1 MSSTSVEMWYTLRAL
16 STAGISQR
24 EIAEMTRIPKTTIAS
39 WARGA
44 GSRMKADPEEIATRP
59 VADIKTVLDA
69 IREIEKTADEHP
81 RPVQSVKILTS
92 ALVPQRVLSLLAVH
106 AIGILPSD
114 CTKVDLLVPIIEP
127 EDEPA
132 TTFEEYT
139 SDTPF
144 CWVVY
149 IPVGDEKNCCT
160 LVIDATLLY
169 YWVRRLTRVNEASIR
184 HYRACVGDSAVVD

>member
-1 MSSTSVEMWYTLRAL
+1 MRSTSVEMWYTLRAL

-59 VADIKTVLDA
+59 VADIKTVLEA
-69 IREIEKTADEHP
+69 IREIEKTANEHP
-81 RPVQSVKILTS
+81 GPVQSVKILTS

-149 IPVGDEKNCCT
+149 IPVGDEKKCT
-160 LVIDATLLY
+160 LVIDATLLC
-169 YWVRRLTRVNEASIR
+169 YWVRRLIRVNEASIR

>member
-59 VADIKTVLDA
+59 VADIKTVLEA

-81 RPVQSVKILTS
+81 GPVQSVKILTS

-114 CTKVDLLVPIIEP
+114 ATKVDLLVPIIEP

-149 IPVGDEKNCCT
+149 IPVGDEKKCT
-160 LVIDATLLY
+160 LVIDATLLC
-169 YWVRRLTRVNEASIR
+169 YWVRRLARVNEASIR

>member
-59 VADIKTVLDA
+59 VADIKTVLEA
-69 IREIEKTADEHP
+69 IREIEKTANEHP
-81 RPVQSVKILTS
+81 GPVQSVKILTS

-132 TTFEEYT
+132 TTFEEYA

-149 IPVGDEKNCCT
+149 IPVGDEKKCT
-160 LVIDATLLY
+160 LVIDATLLC
-169 YWVRRLTRVNEASIR
+169 YWVRRLIRVNEASIR

>member
-24 EIAEMTRIPKTTIAS
+24 EIAEMTRIPKTPIAS

-59 VADIKTVLDA
+59 VADIKTVLEA
-69 IREIEKTADEHP
+69 IREIEKTANEHP
-81 RPVQSVKILTS
+81 VPVQSVKILTS

-114 CTKVDLLVPIIEP
+114 ATKVDLLVPIIEP

-149 IPVGDEKNCCT
+149 IPVGDEKKCT
-160 LVIDATLLY
+160 LVIDATLLC
-169 YWVRRLTRVNEASIR
+169 YWVRRLIRVNEASIR
-184 HYRACVGDSAVVD
+184 HYGACVGDSAVVD

>member
-24 EIAEMTRIPKTTIAS
+24 EVAEMTRIPKTTIAS

-59 VADIKTVLDA
+59 VADIKTVLEA

-81 RPVQSVKILTS
+81 GPVQSVKILTS

-149 IPVGDEKNCCT
+149 IPVGDEKKCT
-160 LVIDATLLY
+160 LVIDATLLC
-169 YWVRRLTRVNEASIR
+169 YWVRRLIRVNEASIR

>member
-59 VADIKTVLDA
+59 VADIKTVLEA

-81 RPVQSVKILTS
+81 GPVQSVKILTS

-132 TTFEEYT
+132 TAFEEYT

-149 IPVGDEKNCCT
+149 IPVGDEKKCT
-160 LVIDATLLY
+160 LVIDATLLC
-169 YWVRRLTRVNEASIR
+169 YWVRRLIRVNEASIR

>member
-24 EIAEMTRIPKTTIAS
+24 EIAEMTRIPKTIIAS

-59 VADIKTVLDA
+59 VADIKTVLEA
-69 IREIEKTADEHP
+69 IREIEKTANEHP
-81 RPVQSVKILTS
+81 GPVQSVKILTS

-149 IPVGDEKNCCT
+149 IPVGDEKKCT
-160 LVIDATLLY
+160 LVIDATLLC
-169 YWVRRLTRVNEASIR
+169 YWVRRLIRVNEASIR

>member
-59 VADIKTVLDA
+59 VADIKTVLEA

-81 RPVQSVKILTS
+81 GPVQSVKILTS

-114 CTKVDLLVPIIEP
+114 ATKVDLLVPIIEP

-149 IPVGDEKNCCT
+149 IPVGDEKKRT

-169 YWVRRLTRVNEASIR
+169 YWVRRLIRVNEASIR

>member
-1 MSSTSVEMWYTLRAL
+1 
-16 STAGISQR
+16 
-24 EIAEMTRIPKTTIAS
+24 MTRIPKTTIAS

-44 GSRMKADPEEIATRP
+44 GARMKADPEEIATRP
-59 VADIKTVLDA
+59 VADIKTVLEA

-81 RPVQSVKILTS
+81 APVQSVKILTS

-127 EDEPA
+127 ADEPA
-132 TTFEEYT
+132 MAFEEYT
-139 SDTPF
+139 SDDPF

-149 IPVGDEKNCCT
+149 IPVGDEKKCT

-169 YWVRRLTRVNEASIR
+169 YWVQVFCPANEFAIR
-184 HYRACVGDSAVVD
+184 HCRGDSAVVD

>member
-59 VADIKTVLDA
+59 VADIKTVLEA

-81 RPVQSVKILTS
+81 GPVQSVKILTS

-149 IPVGDEKNCCT
+149 IPVGDKKKCT

-169 YWVRRLTRVNEASIR
+169 YWVRRLIRVNEASIR

>member
-1 MSSTSVEMWYTLRAL
+1 MNSTSVEMWYTLRAL

-59 VADIKTVLDA
+59 VADIKTVLEA
-69 IREIEKTADEHP
+69 IREIEKTANEHP
-81 RPVQSVKILTS
+81 GPVQSVKILTS

-114 CTKVDLLVPIIEP
+114 ATKVDLLVPIIEP

-149 IPVGDEKNCCT
+149 IPVGDEKKCT
-160 LVIDATLLY
+160 LVIDATLLC
-169 YWVRRLTRVNEASIR
+169 YWVRRLIRVNEASIR

>member
-44 GSRMKADPEEIATRP
+44 GSRMTADPEEIATRP
-59 VADIKTVLDA
+59 VADIKTVLEA
-69 IREIEKTADEHP
+69 IREIEKTANEHP
-81 RPVQSVKILTS
+81 GPVQSVKILTS

-149 IPVGDEKNCCT
+149 IPVGDEKKCT
-160 LVIDATLLY
+160 LVIDATLLC
-169 YWVRRLTRVNEASIR
+169 YWVRRLIRVNEASIR

>member
-59 VADIKTVLDA
+59 VADIKTVLEA

-81 RPVQSVKILTS
+81 GPVQSVKILTS

-106 AIGILPSD
+106 AIGILPSAA
-114 CTKVDLLVPIIEP
+114 TKVDLLVPIIEP

-149 IPVGDEKNCCT
+149 IPVGDEKKCT
-160 LVIDATLLY
+160 LVIDATLLC
-169 YWVRRLTRVNEASIR
+169 YWVRRLIRVNEASIR

>member
-59 VADIKTVLDA
+59 VADIKTVLEA

-81 RPVQSVKILTS
+81 GPVQSVKILTS
-92 ALVPQRVLSLLAVH
+92 TLVPQRVLSLLAVH

-149 IPVGDEKNCCT
+149 IPVGDEKKCT
-160 LVIDATLLY
+160 LVIDATLLC
-169 YWVRRLTRVNEASIR
+169 YWVRRLIRVNEASIR

>member
-1 MSSTSVEMWYTLRAL
+1 MRSTSVEMWYTLRAL

-81 RPVQSVKILTS
+81 GPVQSVKILTS

-149 IPVGDEKNCCT
+149 IPVGDEKKCT
-160 LVIDATLLY
+160 LVIDATLLC
-169 YWVRRLTRVNEASIR
+169 YWVRRLIRVNEASIR
-184 HYRACVGDSAVVD
+184 HYRACVGDFAVVD

>member
-24 EIAEMTRIPKTTIAS
+24 EIAEITRIPKTTIAS

-59 VADIKTVLDA
+59 VADIKTVLEA
-69 IREIEKTADEHP
+69 IREIEKTANEHP
-81 RPVQSVKILTS
+81 GPVQSVKILTS

-149 IPVGDEKNCCT
+149 IPVGDEKKCT
-160 LVIDATLLY
+160 LVIDATLLC
-169 YWVRRLTRVNEASIR
+169 YWVRRLARVNEASIR

>member
-1 MSSTSVEMWYTLRAL
+1 
-16 STAGISQR
+16 
-24 EIAEMTRIPKTTIAS
+24 MTRIPKTTIAS

-59 VADIKTVLDA
+59 VADIKTVLEA

-114 CTKVDLLVPIIEP
+114 ATKVDLLVPIIEP

-149 IPVGDEKNCCT
+149 IPVGDEKKCT
-160 LVIDATLLY
+160 LVIDATLLC
-169 YWVRRLTRVNEASIR
+169 YWVRRLIRVNEASIR
-184 HYRACVGDSAVVD
+184 HYCACVGDSAVVD

>member
-59 VADIKTVLDA
+59 VADIKTVLEA
-69 IREIEKTADEHP
+69 IREIEKTANEHP
-81 RPVQSVKILTS
+81 GPVQSVKILTS

-106 AIGILPSD
+106 AIGILPSG

-149 IPVGDEKNCCT
+149 IPVGDEKKCT
-160 LVIDATLLY
+160 LVIDATLLC
-169 YWVRRLTRVNEASIR
+169 YWVRLLIRVNEASIR

>member
-1 MSSTSVEMWYTLRAL
+1 MTSTSVHMWYTLRAL

-59 VADIKTVLDA
+59 VADIKTVLEA

-81 RPVQSVKILTS
+81 GPVQSVKILTS

-114 CTKVDLLVPIIEP
+114 ATKVDLLVPIIEP

-149 IPVGDEKNCCT
+149 IPVGDEKKCT
-160 LVIDATLLY
+160 LVIDATLLC
-169 YWVRRLTRVNEASIR
+169 YWVRLLIRVNEASIR

>member
-59 VADIKTVLDA
+59 VADIKTVLEA

-81 RPVQSVKILTS
+81 GPVQSVKILTS

-144 CWVVY
+144 FWVVY
-149 IPVGDEKNCCT
+149 IPVGDEKKCT
-160 LVIDATLLY
+160 LVIDATLLC
-169 YWVRRLTRVNEASIR
+169 YWVRRLIRVNEASIR

>member
-1 MSSTSVEMWYTLRAL
+1 MTSTSVEMWYTLRAL

-24 EIAEMTRIPKTTIAS
+24 EVAEMTRIPKTTIAS

-59 VADIKTVLDA
+59 VADIKTVLEA

-81 RPVQSVKILTS
+81 CTVQSVKILTS

-114 CTKVDLLVPIIEP
+114 ATKVDLLVPIIEP

-149 IPVGDEKNCCT
+149 NPVGDEKKCT
-160 LVIDATLLY
+160 LVIDATLLC
-169 YWVRRLTRVNEASIR
+169 YWVRRLIRVNEASIR

>member
-59 VADIKTVLDA
+59 VADIKTVLEA

-81 RPVQSVKILTS
+81 CPVQSVKILTS

-114 CTKVDLLVPIIEP
+114 ATKVDLLVPIIEP

-149 IPVGDEKNCCT
+149 IPVGDEKKCT

-169 YWVRRLTRVNEASIR
+169 YWVRRLIRVNEASIR

>member
-59 VADIKTVLDA
+59 VADIKTVLEA
-69 IREIEKTADEHP
+69 IREIEKTANEHP
-81 RPVQSVKILTS
+81 GPVQSVKILTS

-114 CTKVDLLVPIIEP
+114 ATKVDLLVPIIEP

-149 IPVGDEKNCCT
+149 IPVGDEKKCT
-160 LVIDATLLY
+160 LVIDATLLC
-169 YWVRRLTRVNEASIR
+169 YWVRRLIRVNEASIR

>member
-59 VADIKTVLDA
+59 VADIKTVLEA

-81 RPVQSVKILTS
+81 GPVQSVKILTS

-114 CTKVDLLVPIIEP
+114 ATKVDLLVPIIEP

-149 IPVGDEKNCCT
+149 IPVGDEKKCT

-169 YWVRRLTRVNEASIR
+169 YWVRRLARVNEASIR

>member
-59 VADIKTVLDA
+59 VADIKTVLEI

-81 RPVQSVKILTS
+81 GPVQSVKILTS

-114 CTKVDLLVPIIEP
+114 ATKVDILVPIIEP
-127 EDEPA
+127 ADEPEM
-132 TTFEEYT
+132 TFEEYT
-139 SDTPF
+139 SDIPF
-144 CWVVY
+144 SWFE
-149 IPVGDEKNCCT
+149 DST

-169 YWVRRLTRVNEASIR
+169 YLVRRLIRVNETAIR

>member
-81 RPVQSVKILTS
+81 GPVQSVKILTS

-149 IPVGDEKNCCT
+149 IPVGNEKKCT
-160 LVIDATLLY
+160 LVIDATLLC
-169 YWVRRLTRVNEASIR
+169 YWVRRLIRVNEASIR

>member
-59 VADIKTVLDA
+59 VADIKTVLEA
-69 IREIEKTADEHP
+69 IREIEKTANEHP
-81 RPVQSVKILTS
+81 GPVQSVKILTS

-149 IPVGDEKNCCT
+149 IPVGDEKKCT

-169 YWVRRLTRVNEASIR
+169 YWVRRLIRVNEASIR

>member
-24 EIAEMTRIPKTTIAS
+24 EVAEMTRIPKTTIAS

-59 VADIKTVLDA
+59 VADIKTVLEA

-81 RPVQSVKILTS
+81 GPVQSVKILTS

-114 CTKVDLLVPIIEP
+114 ATKVDLLVPIIEP

-149 IPVGDEKNCCT
+149 IPVGDEKKCT
-160 LVIDATLLY
+160 LVIDATLLC
-169 YWVRRLTRVNEASIR
+169 YWVRRLIRVNEASIR

>member
-24 EIAEMTRIPKTTIAS
+24 EVAEMTRIPKTTIAS

-59 VADIKTVLDA
+59 VADIKTVLEA

-81 RPVQSVKILTS
+81 GPVQSVKILTS

-114 CTKVDLLVPIIEP
+114 ATKVDLLVPIIEP
-127 EDEPA
+127 EDEPEM
-132 TTFEEYT
+132 TFEEYT

-149 IPVGDEKNCCT
+149 IPVGDEKKCT
-160 LVIDATLLY
+160 LVIDATLLC
-169 YWVRRLTRVNEASIR
+169 YWVRRLIRVNEAAIR

>member
-69 IREIEKTADEHP
+69 IREIEKTVDEHP

-149 IPVGDEKNCCT
+149 IPVGDEKKCT
-160 LVIDATLLY
+160 LVIDATLLC
-169 YWVRRLTRVNEASIR
+169 YWVRRLIQVNEASIR

>member
-59 VADIKTVLDA
+59 VANIKTVLEA

-81 RPVQSVKILTS
+81 GPVQSVKILTS

-149 IPVGDEKNCCT
+149 IPVGDEKKCT
-160 LVIDATLLY
+160 LVIDATLLC
-169 YWVRRLTRVNEASIR
+169 YWVRRLIRVNEASIR

>member
-59 VADIKTVLDA
+59 VADIKTVLEA
-69 IREIEKTADEHP
+69 IREIEKTANEHP
-81 RPVQSVKILTS
+81 GPVQSVKILTS

-149 IPVGDEKNCCT
+149 IPVGDEKKCT
-160 LVIDATLLY
+160 LVIDATLLC
-169 YWVRRLTRVNEASIR
+169 YWVRRLIRVNEASIR

>member
-24 EIAEMTRIPKTTIAS
+24 EIAEMTRIPKTTITS

-44 GSRMKADPEEIATRP
+44 GSRMKADPQEIATRP
-59 VADIKTVLDA
+59 VADIKTVLEA

-81 RPVQSVKILTS
+81 GPVQSVKILTS

-114 CTKVDLLVPIIEP
+114 ATKVDLLVPIIEP

-149 IPVGDEKNCCT
+149 IPVGDEKKCT
-160 LVIDATLLY
+160 LVIDATLLC
-169 YWVRRLTRVNEASIR
+169 YWVRRLIRVNEASIR

>member
-24 EIAEMTRIPKTTIAS
+24 EVAEMTRIPQTTIAS

-59 VADIKTVLDA
+59 VADIKTVLEA

-81 RPVQSVKILTS
+81 GPVQSVKILTS

-114 CTKVDLLVPIIEP
+114 ATKVDLLVPIIEP

-149 IPVGDEKNCCT
+149 IPVGNEKKCT

-169 YWVRRLTRVNEASIR
+169 YWVRRLIRVNEASIR

>member
-59 VADIKTVLDA
+59 VADIKTVLEA

-81 RPVQSVKILTS
+81 GPVQSVKILTS

-149 IPVGDEKNCCT
+149 IPVGDEKKCT
-160 LVIDATLLY
+160 LVIDATLLC
-169 YWVRRLTRVNEASIR
+169 YWVRRLARVNEASIR

>member
-81 RPVQSVKILTS
+81 GPVQSVKILTS

-149 IPVGDEKNCCT
+149 IPVGDEKKCT
-160 LVIDATLLY
+160 LVIDATLLC
-169 YWVRRLTRVNEASIR
+169 YWVRRIIRVNEASIR
-184 HYRACVGDSAVVD
+184 HYRACVGDSGVVD

>member
-59 VADIKTVLDA
+59 VADIKTVLEA
-69 IREIEKTADEHP
+69 IREIEKTADEP
-81 RPVQSVKILTS
+81 PGPVQSVKILTS

-149 IPVGDEKNCCT
+149 IPVGDEKKCT
-160 LVIDATLLY
+160 LVIDATLLC
-169 YWVRRLTRVNEASIR
+169 YWVRRLIRVNEASIR

>member
-59 VADIKTVLDA
+59 VADIKTVLEA

-81 RPVQSVKILTS
+81 GPVQSVKILTS

-106 AIGILPSD
+106 AIGILPSGA
-114 CTKVDLLVPIIEP
+114 TKVDLLVPIIEP

-139 SDTPF
+139 SDIPF
-144 CWVVY
+144 FWFE
-149 IPVGDEKNCCT
+149 DSM
-160 LVIDATLLY
+160 LVIDATLLC
-169 YWVRRLTRVNEASIR
+169 YWVRRLIRVNETAIR

>member
-24 EIAEMTRIPKTTIAS
+24 EVAEMTRIPKTTIAS

-59 VADIKTVLDA
+59 VADIKTVLEA

-81 RPVQSVKILTS
+81 CPVQSVKILTS

-114 CTKVDLLVPIIEP
+114 ATKVDLLVPIIEP

-149 IPVGDEKNCCT
+149 IPVGDEKKCT
-160 LVIDATLLY
+160 LVIDATLLC
-169 YWVRRLTRVNEASIR
+169 YWVRRLIRVNEASIR